1 MSKTSQDIRKGTICA
16 TILLAA
22 LSLSP
27 NSAKAN
33 EFANGNESE
42 VQTPVKTNAKPH
54 RRSSAIVHIDA
65 APEIV
70 WRAIHD
76 ERAHDPDISESKVL
90 SACENESTLEQK
102 FQMLPIVGAAT
113 CIFHEKEVPGKRIDY
128 ELVSS
133 DHCKAMEGSWVIVP
147 GVDGKSTDLEL
158 SSYFDPG
165 FPIPVPR
172 FVIDTFTTQKIQKRL
187 NNVKRA
193 AEAERAQLSQAIKP
207 EATKSEATKLEAMKS
222 DALKLEAV
230 KAEAVK
236 K

>member
-1 MSKTSQDIRKGTICA
+1 MSKTSQDVKKGTICA
-16 TILLAA
+16 TILLAL
-22 LSLSP
+22 LSLSL
-27 NSAKAN
+27 NSAMAN
-33 EFANGNESE
+33 ELVNESE
-42 VQTPVKTNAKPH
+42 VKTPVKTNAKPH
-54 RRSSAIVHIDA
+54 RRSSAVVHIDA
-65 APEIV
+65 PPEIV

-113 CIFHEKEVPGKRIDY
+113 CVFHEKEVPGKRIDY

-133 DHCKAMEGSWVIVP
+133 DHCKAMEGSWVLVT

-193 AEAERAQLSQAIKP
+193 AESEHAQLSQALKAEQTKP
-207 EATKSEATKLEAMKS
+207 DTAKLESAKSEASKNEH
-222 DALKLEAV
+222 
-230 KAEAVK
+230 
-236 K
+236 